1 VIEYQEILSKL
12 NWEDYKTTTT
22 SPDVNDGEA
31 AAGGAGVSASKV
43 VFGSGKRETKIGRV
57 REETVVSNTKLVLG
71 TLSAVAAG
79 AAWVYRGKLPKRL
92 GLRA

>member
-1 VIEYQEILSKL
+1 VMVEKS
-12 NWEDYKTTTT
+12 T
-22 SPDVNDGEA
+22 G
-31 AAGGAGVSASKV
+31 GVSASKV
-43 VFGSGKRETKIGRV
+43 VFGTGKQETKIGRV
-57 REETVVSNTKLVLG
+57 HEETLVSNTTLVLG